1 MHIGRERTAR
11 RSVHSR
17 AASPAEWLVD
27 TCRHRRRWGA
37 GARSSGDAVPDD
49 NRGTAAIGALVPST
63 SSTTLDA
70 TPVAR
75 SVHRS
80 STPRR
85 VTILDGQDT
94 CLHGQSTSPVA
105 PTTRPPRPLWVS
117 CFHGMMNADIDA
129 WYSTLSGEMG
139 CGECSIM
146 AFFAMSQYN
155 PEGYDEAVEIMR
167 RLSVHRG
174 TGRPIRNVSAWLAAS
189 VEESRRRIY
198 PDGNEFAG
206 MQSLDVNDLNLW

>member
-1 MHIGRERTAR
+1 
-11 RSVHSR
+11 
-17 AASPAEWLVD
+17 
-27 TCRHRRRWGA
+27 
-37 GARSSGDAVPDD
+37 
-49 NRGTAAIGALVPST
+49 
-63 SSTTLDA
+63 
-70 TPVAR
+70 
-75 SVHRS
+75 
-80 STPRR
+80 
-85 VTILDGQDT
+85 
-94 CLHGQSTSPVA
+94 
-105 PTTRPPRPLWVS
+105 
-117 CFHGMMNADIDA
+117 MMNADIDA

-198 PDGNEFAG
+198 PDGDEYAG
-206 MQSLDVNDLNLW
+206 TQSRDVNDLNIW